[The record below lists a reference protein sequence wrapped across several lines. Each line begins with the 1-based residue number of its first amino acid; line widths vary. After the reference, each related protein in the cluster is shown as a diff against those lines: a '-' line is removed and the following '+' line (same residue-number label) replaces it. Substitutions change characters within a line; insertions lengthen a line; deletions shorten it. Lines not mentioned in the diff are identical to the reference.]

1 MMTGVKTNI
10 MIKRYN
16 LPFSDI
22 VKRVILIV
30 DCVWRKGAYT
40 NMAVSEDIVC
50 ECVGLKNLM
59 VVSEIR
65 K

>member
-16 LPFSDI
+16 LLFSDI

-30 DCVWRKGAYT
+30 DCIWRRGAYT
-40 NMAVSEDIVC
+40 DMAVSEDIFY
-50 ECVGLKNLM
+50 ECVG
-59 VVSEIR
+59 
-65 K
+65 